1 MEERRQLR
9 AIFYRV
15 HPQLR
20 TVILHHPDCNLHIP
34 RTSGTQGAN
43 PWEAPPRITA
53 ILQQLHAQIDDWA
66 VCYSSD
72 FPLAGKREIL
82 KAHSLRYF
90 ELLCKLDS
98 ELMQG
103 QSVAFTPH
111 VQQGFGVP
119 SEKIKDEG
127 ICDTSISKGS
137 LQAALRAAGG
147 AIAGVD
153 KGENRGEE

>member
-1 MEERRQLR
+1 M
-9 AIFYRV
+9 
-15 HPQLR
+15 HPRLR
-20 TVILHHPDCNLHIP
+20 TVILHPPDCNLHIP

-53 ILQQLHAQIDDWA
+53 ILQALHAQIDDWA
-66 VCYSSD
+66 VCYDSG
-72 FPLAGKREIL
+72 FPIAGKQEIL

-90 ELLCKLDS
+90 QLLYKLDS

-127 ICDTSISKGS
+127 ICDTSFSKGS

-153 KGENRGEE
+153 KGENRGSV